1 MNCDNNHRNEEFIV
15 TFDKGNKQ
23 DNSRRKHDNFPIEVE
38 SSVELETHC
47 ITNNKSAS
55 GIVTHDYDAD
65 YICGCG
71 EIMCLVAVMTYNK
84 HICKLIPD
92 QVQAC

>member
-38 SSVELETHC
+38 SSVEQETHC

-65 YICGCG
+65 YIVVVVKLCV
-71 EIMCLVAVMTYNK
+71 LVAVMTYNK
-84 HICKLIPD
+84 HFCKLIPD

>member
-23 DNSRRKHDNFPIEVE
+23 DNSRRK
-38 SSVELETHC
+38 HC

-71 EIMCLVAVMTYNK
+71 EIMCPGCGHDL
-84 HICKLIPD
+84 
-92 QVQAC
+92 

>member
-47 ITNNKSAS
+47 ITNNKSADP
-55 GIVTHDYDAD
+55 THV
-65 YICGCG
+65 IW
-71 EIMCLVAVMTYNK
+71 T
-84 HICKLIPD
+84 
-92 QVQAC
+92 QA

>member
-1 MNCDNNHRNEEFIV
+1 MNCDNNHRTEEFIV

-71 EIMCLVAVMTYNK
+71 EIMCPGCGHDL
-84 HICKLIPD
+84 
-92 QVQAC
+92 

>member
-38 SSVELETHC
+38 SSVEQETHC

-65 YICGCG
+65 YICG
-71 EIMCLVAVMTYNK
+71 LW
-84 HICKLIPD
+84 
-92 QVQAC
+92 